1 MNGKL
6 VVFEGVEGSGK
17 STQIQQTQ
25 IWLQT
30 SGLWDK
36 LVQQGS
42 FTQLLLSREPGG
54 TSLGK
59 AIRQLLL
66 QPPVSPDPPPDS
78 TSATPSELMQDRT
91 ELLLYAAD
99 RAQHVESFLK
109 PQLASGALI
118 LCDRYTDSTIAYQGY
133 GRGLD
138 RMLID
143 QLNQIA
149 TGGLTSDLTFWL
161 DLDVELGLA
170 RAQRRAAQDRIEQ
183 ADLAFHQR
191 VQQGFAQLA
200 AAHPQRIV
208 RIDAS
213 LPPLQV
219 AQQIQHSLRQHLQNW
234 FSPLNDP
241 DPIPP
246 PP

>member
-6 VVFEGVEGSGK
+6 IVFEGVEGSGK

-25 IWLQT
+25 TWLHQSDIWK
-30 SGLWDK
+30 K

-42 FTQLLLSREPGG
+42 FTQLLLTREPGG
-54 TSLGK
+54 TPLGK

-66 QPPVSPDPPPDS
+66 QPPEPARPLPAPPDDCLLPES
-78 TSATPSELMQDRT
+78 MPVELMHDRT

-99 RAQHVESFLK
+99 RAQHVEAFLK
-109 PQLASGALI
+109 PHLANRAMI
-118 LCDRYTDSTIAYQGY
+118 LSDRYTDSTITYQGY

-138 RMLID
+138 RTLID

-149 TGGLTSDLTFWL
+149 TGGLASDLTFWL
-161 DLDVELGLA
+161 DLDVETGLA
-170 RAQRRAAQDRIEQ
+170 RAGRRAAHDRIEQ

-200 AAHPQRIV
+200 QTHPHRIV

-213 LPPLQV
+213 LPPDQV
-219 AQQIQHSLRQHLQNW
+219 AAQIQQTLQQQLQIW
-234 FSPLNDP
+234 F
-241 DPIPP
+241 PP
-246 PP
+246 A